1 MDIRI
6 IRLQSG
12 DDLIADYEEKEGDGM
27 IYLRNPMTLFF
38 KRLPTGKAMMLMAPW
53 LPIELVENNGTWL
66 YAQDILTVMQ
76 PKASLINYYNKSVDD
91 MSLEMF
97 TNGNDVDEALQEFGD
112 SEVDTEPF
120 NMESILSELQE
131 EPVDEEQDRIELEEL
146 RKDIKKRL
154 LH

>member
-1 MDIRI
+1 
-6 IRLQSG
+6 
-12 DDLIADYEEKEGDGM
+12 
-27 IYLRNPMTLFF
+27 
-38 KRLPTGKAMMLMAPW
+38 
-53 LPIELVENNGTWL
+53 
-66 YAQDILTVMQ
+66 MQ

-112 SEVDTEPF
+112 GEVDTEPF
-120 NMESILSELQE
+120 DMESILSELQE

>member
-1 MDIRI
+1 MDVRI

-27 IYLRNPMTLFF
+27 VYLKNPMTLFF
-38 KRLPTGKAMMLMAPW
+38 KRLPTGKAMLLMAPW
-53 LPIELVENNGTWL
+53 MPIELIESNGTWV

-76 PKASLINYYNKSVDD
+76 PKTSLINYYNKSVDE
-91 MSLEMF
+91 MTLEMF
-97 TNGNDVDEALQEFGD
+97 TNGNDVDEALKDMDSSVESFSMEDLMGD
-112 SEVDTEPF
+112 E
-120 NMESILSELQE
+120 E
-131 EPVDEEQDRIELEEL
+131 EPEDEEEVRMELEEL

>member
-76 PKASLINYYNKSVDD
+76 PKASLINYYNKSLDD
-91 MSLEMF
+91 MTLEMF
-97 TNGNDVDEALQEFGD
+97 TIGNDVDEALQDLGEGVE
-112 SEVDTEPF
+112 SEPF
-120 NMESILSELQE
+120 DMESILSELQE

>member
-6 IRLQSG
+6 VRLQSG
-12 DDLIADYEEKEGDGM
+12 DDLIADYEEKDGDGM
-27 IYLRNPMTLFF
+27 VYLRNPMTLFF

-53 LPIELVENNGTWL
+53 LPVELVENNGTWV

-76 PKASLINYYNKSVDD
+76 PKPSLINYYNKSVDE
-91 MSLEMF
+91 MTLEMF
-97 TNGNDVDEALQEFGD
+97 TNGNDVDEALSDMTDGETEESFDLGSLLGD
-112 SEVDTEPF
+112 
-120 NMESILSELQE
+120 LGE
-131 EPVDEEQDRIELEEL
+131 EPEDEELVKQELEEL

>member
-6 IRLQSG
+6 VRLQSG
-12 DDLIADYEEKEGDGM
+12 DDLIADYEEKDGDGM
-27 IYLRNPMTLFF
+27 VYLRNPMTLFF

-53 LPIELVENNGTWL
+53 LPVELVENNGTWV

-76 PKASLINYYNKSVDD
+76 PKPSLINYYNKSVDE
-91 MSLEMF
+91 MTLEMF
-97 TNGNDVDEALQEFGD
+97 TNGNDVDEALSDMTDGETEESFDLGSLLGD
-112 SEVDTEPF
+112 LEEETE
-120 NMESILSELQE
+120 
-131 EPVDEEQDRIELEEL
+131 DEELVKQELEEL

>member
-1 MDIRI
+1 MDVRI

-12 DDLIADYEEKEGDGM
+12 DDLIADYEEKEGDDM
-27 IYLRNPMTLFF
+27 VYLRNPMTLFF

-53 LPIELVENNGTWL
+53 LPIELVENNGTWV

-76 PKASLINYYNKSVDD
+76 PKTSLINYYNKSVDE
-91 MSLEMF
+91 MTLEMF
-97 TNGNDVDEALQEFGD
+97 TNGNDVDEALQEID
-112 SEVDTEPF
+112 ESSERFTLDDVLGEQ
-120 NMESILSELQE
+120 EYE
-131 EPVDEEQDRIELEEL
+131 EPEDEEEVRMELEEL